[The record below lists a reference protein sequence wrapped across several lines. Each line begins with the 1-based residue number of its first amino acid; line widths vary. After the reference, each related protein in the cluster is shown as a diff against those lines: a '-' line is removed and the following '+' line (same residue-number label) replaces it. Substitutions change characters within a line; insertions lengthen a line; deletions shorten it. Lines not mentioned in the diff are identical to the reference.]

1 MSYAAYKARLES
13 CLDDLMDKEPT
24 QARIE
29 AVGLLLDVIC
39 RIGER
44 MEDMPGVAAEDGSF
58 DTGTI
63 KRWVDGMDNADGTR
77 GAHWTQEQTTAV
89 GRSYGVDL
97 NAVSP
102 ECWWAAMCMMY
113 SDYYPTATK
122 YGLDREDF
130 YAALAKDFVCDRDG
144 GGPKAKLKGYYFGV
158 VQG

>member
-24 QARIE
+24 PARIE

-39 RIGER
+39 RIGEH
-44 MEDMPGVAAEDGSF
+44 MEDMPGVAAGDGSF

-77 GAHWTQEQTTAV
+77 GAHWTQEQTTEV

-113 SDYYPTATK
+113 SDYYTVGVK
-122 YGLDREDF
+122 YGVDRPEF
-130 YAALAKDFVCDRDG
+130 YADLAKAFLFDKDG
-144 GGPKAKLKGYYFGV
+144 PAPSEKLAEYYHEV
-158 VQG
+158 VK